1 MPFSRKPP
9 SLKARALQALALR
22 EHSRSELRRKLLR
35 PVRQRPGAGSPPA
48 QGGEPGEPTE
58 PGPATN
64 PHSTSAEVD
73 ALLDELQAQG
83 LLSAERFIESRVHA
97 RAARFGNRRIQ
108 AELAQHGLQLD
119 AQSAQALRA
128 SELDRARAVWE
139 RRYGCAPSDT
149 PPQPAERARQMRFLA
164 ARGFSPEVI
173 RRVVKGGLEEE

>member
-48 QGGEPGEPTE
+48 QGGEPGGPTE

-83 LLSAERFIESRVHA
+83 LRSGV
-97 RAARFGNRRIQ
+97 G
-108 AELAQHGLQLD
+108 
-119 AQSAQALRA
+119 LRA
-128 SELDRARAVWE
+128 DTSGHNCTAVQLH
-139 RRYGCAPSDT
+139 SSQSQ
-149 PPQPAERARQMRFLA
+149 PQ
-164 ARGFSPEVI
+164 G
-173 RRVVKGGLEEE
+173 

>member
-48 QGGEPGEPTE
+48 QGGEPGGPTE
-58 PGPATN
+58 PGPPTN

-139 RRYGCAPSDT
+139 RRYGGAPSD
-149 PPQPAERARQMRFLA
+149 PPPPPAERARQMRFLA

>member
-35 PVRQRPGAGSPPA
+35 PVRARPGACGSRA
-48 QGGEPGEPTE
+48 QPGRPGE

-64 PHSTSAEVD
+64 PQSTPAEVD

-83 LLSAERFIESRVHA
+83 LLSTERFIESRVHA

-119 AQSAQALRA
+119 APSAQALRA
-128 SELDRARAVWE
+128 SELERARAVWA
-139 RRYGCAPSDT
+139 RRYGAPPSDS
-149 PPQPAERARQMRFLA
+149 PLQPAERARQMRFLA

>member
-48 QGGEPGEPTE
+48 PGGEPGGPTE

-128 SELDRARAVWE
+128 SELDRARTVWA
-139 RRYGCAPSDT
+139 RRYGSAPSDT